1 MFKNSLV
8 LLALFVSSTSIASQC
23 DEIVCTNSSDIG
35 SIGVIVSVGD
45 YSGLLEKLGVRF
57 VSIHE
62 GEFKDGLINGR
73 GRYRWTNGDV
83 YDGEW
88 RNEEPNGIGSLKIY
102 NTDEMVTG
110 NWKNGCLE
118 QGDRML
124 FTHTEVPPADEGKG
138 IASRLM
144 KEALS
149 DARRRG
155 FKIVPVC
162 SFVVAY
168 VRRHPEFADT

>member
-1 MFKNSLV
+1 M
-8 LLALFVSSTSIASQC
+8 
-23 DEIVCTNSSDIG
+23 
-35 SIGVIVSVGD
+35 VSVRHNAAQHR
-45 YSGLLEKLGVRF
+45 YELETDHGVA
-57 VSIHE
+57 
-62 GEFKDGLINGR
+62 LA
-73 GRYRWTNGDV
+73 V
-83 YDGEW
+83 YH
-88 RNEEPNGIGSLKIY
+88 
-102 NTDEMVTG
+102 
-110 NWKNGCLE
+110 E
-118 QGDRML
+118 QGDRMV

-168 VRRHPEFADT
+168 VRRHPEFADP